1 MATPRRSAFAAARAV
16 GDDPTVTPTPTPT
29 GVGLIQAYE
38 DAKSDEDAKAAAAA
52 EADAAAQAAMETTD
66 QRAMALSTGL
76 KSHGARLKKDAAG
89 NWIVWQWA
97 PGDPGFVSF
106 PIEEGDLPEEPVPT
120 PTPTPTPE
128 PEPTPTPTPA

>member
-1 MATPRRSAFAAARAV
+1 
-16 GDDPTVTPTPTPT
+16 
-29 GVGLIQAYE
+29 VGLIQAYE

-76 KSHGARLKKDAAG
+76 KSHGARLKKNSAG
-89 NWIVWQWA
+89 EWIVWQYM
-97 PGDPGFVSF
+97 PGDPGFTSF
-106 PIEEGDLPEEPVPT
+106 PITEGDLDESTPT

-128 PEPTPTPTPA
+128 PEPTPAPV

>member
-1 MATPRRSAFAAARAV
+1 MATSRRTAFAAARAV

-38 DAKSDEDAKAAAAA
+38 DAKSEEAPKAAAAQ

-76 KSHGARLKKDAAG
+76 KSHGARLKKNAAG
-89 NWIVWQWA
+89 EWIVWQFM
-97 PGDPGFVSF
+97 PGDPGFTSF
-106 PIEEGDLPEEPVPT
+106 PITEGDLTEEPEPT

-128 PEPTPTPTPA
+128 PEPTPSPMPA

>member
-38 DAKSDEDAKAAAAA
+38 DAKSDEDAKAAAAQ

-66 QRAMALSTGL
+66 QRAVALSTGL
-76 KSHGARLKKDAAG
+76 KSHGARLKKNAAG
-89 NWIVWQWA
+89 EWIVWQFM
-97 PGDPGFVSF
+97 PGDPGFTSF
-106 PIEEGDLPEEPVPT
+106 PITEGDLDEGAPT

-128 PEPTPTPTPA
+128 PEPIPAPA